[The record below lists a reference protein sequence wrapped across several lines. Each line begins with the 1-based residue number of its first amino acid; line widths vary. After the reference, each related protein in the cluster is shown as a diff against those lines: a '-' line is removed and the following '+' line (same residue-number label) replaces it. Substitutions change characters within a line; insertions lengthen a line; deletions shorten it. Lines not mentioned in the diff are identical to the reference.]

1 MQINLYNF
9 IYMLCICCLCTI
21 YGVTYIFS
29 MLYRIVLM
37 IAVNLTYLI
46 HFETCT
52 MFVFIHIWIYDKVKH
67 SALHFCSRSGYHNY
81 NQDSKPSS
89 SFHPQMRPY
98 SFILKCTYISR
109 IRSNIRDLTTFQF
122 IFCMWTFCLKVANL
136 AFIQAQGTIPIF
148 CGIAALVRFVNW
160 TLIHCLIWNEIVV
173 IVLWRLVNS
182 LV

>member
-1 MQINLYNF
+1 
-9 IYMLCICCLCTI
+9 MLCICCLCTI

-89 SFHPQMRPY
+89 SSHQQGRPCT
-98 SFILKCTYISR
+98 FILKCTYMLR
-109 IRSNIRDLTTFQF
+109 IRSYIWALTTFQF
-122 IFCMWTFCLKVANL
+122 IFCMRTFCLKVANL
-136 AFIQAQGTIPIF
+136 ASFEAHGLIPIF
-148 CGIAALVRFVNW
+148 CGIVALVRLVIW

-173 IVLWRLVNS
+173 ILLRRLV
-182 LV
+182 